1 MADFITADFK
11 EASGVAEDAVPP
23 TTSIRTAR
31 AKPHNHDNSVTFYEY
46 KYYAEL
52 TRAEQ
57 DSGNVPTTGSG
68 EHGMLPTT
76 MGTPARAERASD
88 HEGSQAAIP
97 ASNPHIISDDEWM
110 TASRAIRTA
119 TWLSV
124 FYLITTDILGPY
136 GVPFAIGTLG
146 WGPGMALYAVF
157 GILAAL

>member
-1 MADFITADFK
+1 MAELKGAGGT
-11 EASGVAEDAVPP
+11 AEDNAPVTARA
-23 TTSIRTAR
+23 TTGR
-31 AKPHNHDNSVTFYEY
+31 AKPHNHDPSVTFYEY
-46 KYYAEL
+46 KYYAEI

-57 DSGNVPTTGSG
+57 DAGNVPTTGSG
-68 EHGMLPTT
+68 EHGMMPTAMDSPSGNEKT
-76 MGTPARAERASD
+76 SD
-88 HEGSQAAIP
+88 HEGSQEALP
-97 ASNPHIISDDEWM
+97 ATNPHIISDDEWM

-146 WGPGMALYAVF
+146 WGPGIALYTVF

>member
-1 MADFITADFK
+1 MAEFK
-11 EASGVAEDAVPP
+11 EAGGPTEDAAPV
-23 TTSIRTAR
+23 TTGSSTGRT
-31 AKPHNHDNSVTFYEY
+31 KPHNHDPSVTFYEY
-46 KYYAEL
+46 RYYAEI

-57 DSGNVPTTGSG
+57 DAGNVPTTGSG

-76 MGTPARAERASD
+76 MDTAAGNEKTSD
-88 HEGSQAAIP
+88 HEGSQDAIT
-97 ASNPHIISDDEWM
+97 AGNPHIISDDEWM

-136 GVPFAIGTLG
+136 AVPFAIGTLG
-146 WGPGMALYAVF
+146 WGPGMGLYTVF